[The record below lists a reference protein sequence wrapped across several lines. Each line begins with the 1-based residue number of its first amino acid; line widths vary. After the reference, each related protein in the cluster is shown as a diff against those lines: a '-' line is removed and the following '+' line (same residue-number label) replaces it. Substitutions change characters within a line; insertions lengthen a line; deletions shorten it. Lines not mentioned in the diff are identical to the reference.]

1 LAEVLGNMF
10 EKFGNQVDAFYEKV
24 HTYVLNP
31 KAITMDELYGGIDK
45 LTLEWHD
52 GLMATTIRHCVQVSY
67 GYMTLCA
74 GGLWLYDTACR
85 WVMVI

>member
-1 LAEVLGNMF
+1 MVGSLLFYYPLRQVLAQVLANMHD
-10 EKFGNQVDAFYEKV
+10 KFGTDADAFYEKV

-52 GLMATTIRHCVQVSY
+52 GLMATTIRHCVQVP
-67 GYMTLCA
+67 
-74 GGLWLYDTACR
+74 
-85 WVMVI
+85 VPHV

>member
-1 LAEVLGNMF
+1 MRYLKVLAQVLDNMN
-10 EKFGNQVDAFYEKV
+10 EKFGSGADPFYEKV

-52 GLMATTIRHCVQVSY
+52 GLMATTVRICVQVVVLS
-67 GYMTLCA
+67 
-74 GGLWLYDTACR
+74 
-85 WVMVI
+85 

>member
-1 LAEVLGNMF
+1 MH
-10 EKFGNQVDAFYEKV
+10 EKFGVEADPFYEKV

-52 GLMATTIRHCVQVSY
+52 GLMATTVRVCVQVSDS
-67 GYMTLCA
+67 LC
-74 GGLWLYDTACR
+74 C
-85 WVMVI
+85 